1 MNFRGRIGRL
11 EVAVGGD
18 SGECGRCSGTI
29 VVGGVDGEV
38 YSIARDGRELSSDE
52 VAEYVAE
59 LCECG
64 TCPAACERGLAIE
77 IGGRRAPSQRR

>member
-38 YSIARDGRELSSDE
+38 HSVSRDGQELPTKE
-52 VAEYVAE
+52 AAEYAASLGE
-59 LCECG
+59 GG
-64 TCPAACERGLAIE
+64 TCPACERSPDIA
-77 IGGRRAPSQRR
+77 IGGRRAPS

>member
-29 VVGGVDGEV
+29 VVGGVDGEL
-38 YSIARDGRELSSDE
+38 YSVSRDGQELPTKE
-52 VAEYVAE
+52 AAEYAASRGE
-59 LCECG
+59 GG
-64 TCPAACERGLAIE
+64 TCPVCERGPAIE